1 MPPPKSPRPANL
13 GAPLAAATP
22 PAAGAAANLS
32 PTTNITEAALLALAR
47 DVARL
52 AASGASLR
60 DGLAMVVAACTEPKL
75 RRARLAAL
83 LNADESRSLAL
94 AWAREQLRVALEELL
109 TRPQGIALRRDVPA
123 EALSWFLLAGCEAI
137 AHEPPGDADERI
149 DALLRLAREAAPPA

>member
-1 MPPPKSPRPANL
+1 MAPPKSPRPANL

-22 PAAGAAANLS
+22 PGAGAPAGLS
-32 PTTNITEAALLALAR
+32 PTTNITEAALLALAG

-60 DGLAMVVAACTEPKL
+60 DGLALIVAACTDPKL

-109 TRPQGIALRRDVPA
+109 ARQVAVVLRRDLPA
-123 EALSWFLLAGCEAI
+123 EDLAWFLLAGCEAI
-137 AHEPPGDADERI
+137 AHEPPGDADDRM
-149 DALLRLAREAAPPA
+149 DALLRLVREPAPRA